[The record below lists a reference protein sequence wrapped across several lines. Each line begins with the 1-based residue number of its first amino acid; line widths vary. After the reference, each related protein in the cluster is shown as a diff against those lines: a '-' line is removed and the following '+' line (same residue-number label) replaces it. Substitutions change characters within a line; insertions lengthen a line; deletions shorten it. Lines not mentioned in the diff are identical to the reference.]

1 MIHIEE
7 DWPKTGG
14 QRGSLGGS
22 AAGIH
27 AHPPC
32 RGGGRGTVLMAEKYL
47 LFNLLN
53 IQRDVT
59 EKE

>member
-1 MIHIEE
+1 MTFVSVSYLFPWYFFQSKVKR
-7 DWPKTGG
+7 DGG
-14 QRGSLGGS
+14 
-22 AAGIH
+22 
-27 AHPPC
+27 